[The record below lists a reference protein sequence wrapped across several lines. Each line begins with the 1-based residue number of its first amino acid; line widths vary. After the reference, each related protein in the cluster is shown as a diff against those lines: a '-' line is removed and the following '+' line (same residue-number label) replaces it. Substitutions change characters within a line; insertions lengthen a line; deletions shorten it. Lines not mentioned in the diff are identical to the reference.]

1 MCPYVFFEG
10 MDKTK
15 NYRLAARLRGGELA
29 LEPALK
35 EELRQEL
42 RRRIAQLEAK
52 RARLPE
58 SGPESDRATLAAA
71 VAWERY
77 GDFLD
82 ATGSLPQALRAWREA
97 AEICLCGGYYEN
109 GGFYRPARWLRL
121 RREALLE
128 KVREHTRG
136 DRHLEKLFEKGL

>member
-10 MDKTK
+10 MEKTK

-35 EELRQEL
+35 EELQKEL
-42 RRRIAQLEAK
+42 RRRVAQLEAK

-77 GDFLD
+77 GDFLA
-82 ATGSLPQALRAWREA
+82 ATGSLPQALKAWREA
-97 AEICLCGGYYEN
+97 AEVCLCGGYYEN
-109 GGFYRPARWLRL
+109 SGFYRSARWLRL
-121 RREALLE
+121 WRAELLE
-128 KVREHTRG
+128 KMRERMRD
-136 DRHLEKLFEKGL
+136 DRRLEKLFEKGL